1 MLAHKWLGRGY
12 FQLAGAA
19 ICMECEGFLVKLVHL
34 LAHGARAAPYAV
46 EGASFPKPETVP
58 ELDTISFMSCYH
70 VSPI

>member
-1 MLAHKWLGRGY
+1 
-12 FQLAGAA
+12 
-19 ICMECEGFLVKLVHL
+19 MECEGFLVKLVHL